1 MSNSRAFALD
11 ESSAINFKPY
21 DSSNHKA
28 QLVDFIRL
36 VDNHAIIPPKI
47 KVNPLRDLANKY
59 LNILNCSKSSIPHS
73 FSEGS
78 IKQPARCC
86 SITSKNSIYR
96 CCSITSKNSIYSQ
109 AISGKI
115 SITGKGLCG
124 SITSQ
129 NPFKIVQAQCCQG
142 FCLALSQAIYYS
154 PPITRKIY
162 SWPITSQTISTI
174 KIYSWP
180 ITSQTQTIK
189 AIKTERKTHISPKTK
204 KISFPVP
211 KTCPFSKSITSTK
224 TANSI
229 TDEQETPRDFCKIA
243 AHQIQ

>member
-59 LNILNCSKSSIPHS
+59 LNILIGRSPGGQDCSKSRHPSLLLR
-73 FSEGS
+73 GVDQ
-78 IKQPARCC
+78 QPADGCSITSNELILGCC
-86 SITSKNSIYR
+86 SITSRTQS
-96 CCSITSKNSIYSQ
+96 YSQ

-115 SITGKGLCG
+115 SISGRASVG

-129 NPFKIVQAQCCQG
+129 TPSKIVQAQCCRASVSPSPKQ
-142 FCLALSQAIYYS
+142 IYYS
-154 PPITRKIY
+154 PPITRKILLVA
-162 SWPITSQTISTI
+162 ITSQTISTI
-174 KIYSWP
+174 RSTRGQSPARPRPSKPSN
-180 ITSQTQTIK
+180 
-189 AIKTERKTHISPKTK
+189 RKKNHISPKTK

-211 KTCPFSKSITSTK
+211 KTCPFSKSITSTQ
-224 TANSI
+224 NS
-229 TDEQETPRDFCKIA
+229 EFNHR
-243 AHQIQ
+243 